1 MNHPNWK
8 MGKKISIDSATMM
21 NKTFEVIEAKKI
33 FNIPYKKLSIVIH
46 PKSYVHAILKFK
58 NGLTKIIVHDT
69 NMKIPIFNSLYSTN
83 KVINSRKLD
92 LKILNNL
99 NFQDIDLKRFP
110 ILKILD
116 KLPEKSS
123 LFETVIVSIN
133 DKLVKLFL
141 NNRIKFTDIS
151 KKMNSMLEL
160 KEFKKYKNFKV
171 NKIDDI
177 MNLNKRVKIKLDDIA
192 SK

>member
-1 MNHPNWK
+1 M
-8 MGKKISIDSATMM
+8 
-21 NKTFEVIEAKKI
+21 
-33 FNIPYKKLSIVIH
+33 
-46 PKSYVHAILKFK
+46 
-58 NGLTKIIVHDT
+58 
-69 NMKIPIFNSLYSTN
+69 
-83 KVINSRKLD
+83 
-92 LKILNNL
+92 
-99 NFQDIDLKRFP
+99 
-110 ILKILD
+110 
-116 KLPEKSS
+116 
-123 LFETVIVSIN
+123 
-133 DKLVKLFL
+133 KLFL